1 MNTSNSGK
9 RHSIPNVFKPTDES
23 SEPFDTQKE
32 TTELTLPLNKQ
43 LLKKIQ

>member
-23 SEPFDTQKE
+23 SERAI
-32 TTELTLPLNKQ
+32 KQ
-43 LLKKIQ
+43 VIIEENSVKVMNS

>member
-23 SEPFDTQKE
+23 SERAI
-32 TTELTLPLNKQ
+32 KQ
-43 LLKKIQ
+43 AILKKIQ